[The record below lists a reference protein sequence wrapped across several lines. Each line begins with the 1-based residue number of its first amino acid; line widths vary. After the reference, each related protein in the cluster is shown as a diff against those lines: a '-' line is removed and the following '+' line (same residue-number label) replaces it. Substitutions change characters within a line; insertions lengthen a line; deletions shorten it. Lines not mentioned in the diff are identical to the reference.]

1 MKIPVSVVVAL
12 MVCTAAQAQEGPAA
26 PVDISGEPHHALLLE
41 NPEVRVFR
49 LEIKSGEATLPHRHK
64 NLYAYLSLHPITI
77 ANEVRGRPPVVVS
90 LEGSEV
96 HTSKGGF
103 TLTERNKSSEAAD
116 LLVIEALKSDGAG
129 FATPIGGFR
138 FHDAVFGELFEFPAM
153 RGYTMT
159 IAAGG
164 RTEKHDENYDRLVIA
179 VSDLRLRDDLAEQP
193 SSELQMKAG
202 DVKWFPREASHA
214 MTNTGRHRPHSS
226 HLSLNRA
233 SHTVEI
239 RREWSPH

>member
-1 MKIPVSVVVAL
+1 MKIPGSVIVAL
-12 MVCTAAQAQEGPAA
+12 LVCAAAQAQESPAA
-26 PVDISGEPHHALLLE
+26 PVDISAEPHHTVLLE

-49 LEIKSGEATLPHRHK
+49 LELQPGKATVLHRHK
-64 NLYAYLSLHPITI
+64 NLYAYLSLRPVTI
-77 ANEVRGRPPVVVS
+77 ANEVRGRPPVIVS

-103 TLTERNKSSEAAD
+103 TLAERNKSSQPAD
-116 LLVIEALKSDGAG
+116 LLVIEALKSDGTG

-138 FHDAVFGELFEFPAM
+138 FHDAALGELFEFPVM

-179 VSDLRLRDDLAEQP
+179 VSDLKLREDLDGQP
-193 SSELQMKAG
+193 SSEIQMKAG
-202 DVKWFPREASHA
+202 DVKWFPRGASHA
-214 MTNTGRHRPHSS
+214 TTNTG
-226 HLSLNRA
+226 
-233 SHTVEI
+233 V
-239 RREWSPH
+239 SPATFITLEFE